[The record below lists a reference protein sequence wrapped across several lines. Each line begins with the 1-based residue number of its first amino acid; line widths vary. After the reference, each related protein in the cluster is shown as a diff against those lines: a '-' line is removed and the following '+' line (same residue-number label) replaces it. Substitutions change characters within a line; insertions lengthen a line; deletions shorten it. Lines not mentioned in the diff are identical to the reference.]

1 LKRSNIAQ
9 IGCSHLQKSKFLLGD
24 DEVLTHRGQTLA
36 DIEKFDDPRSDS
48 ENDDDIRLGKSFVSD
63 AHFGGGILKKGDE
76 SAETLQNRESL
87 IDNLIAESKKRK
99 EARQNEKE
107 ETDDLTDKLDQDF
120 KDVLDVI
127 TSIKTPKKSE
137 VPPTKLPDSEYDIL
151 VRQLGFERRVT
162 PGDKMK
168 SAEEMAKIEKEKLD
182 KLEEERLKRMK
193 GDLNVSKKMPHR
205 SADDLDD
212 GYLSKFCFLL
222 FFCNGFFF

>member
-1 LKRSNIAQ
+1 MHHICCCL
-9 IGCSHLQKSKFLLGD
+9 LQKSKFLLGD

-48 ENDDDIRLGKSFVSD
+48 ENDEEDVRLGKSFVSD
-63 AHFGGGILKKGDE
+63 AHFGGGILKKADE
-76 SAETLQNRESL
+76 SAQALQNRESL

-99 EARQNEKE
+99 EERQKLQE

-127 TSIKTPKKSE
+127 TSIKTPKKNE

-151 VRQLGFERRVT
+151 VRQLGFDRRVT

-168 SAEEMAKIEKEKLD
+168 SAEEIAKNEKEKLE

-212 GYLSKFCFLL
+212 GYLSNYSFFFIRFLL
-222 FFCNGFFF
+222 